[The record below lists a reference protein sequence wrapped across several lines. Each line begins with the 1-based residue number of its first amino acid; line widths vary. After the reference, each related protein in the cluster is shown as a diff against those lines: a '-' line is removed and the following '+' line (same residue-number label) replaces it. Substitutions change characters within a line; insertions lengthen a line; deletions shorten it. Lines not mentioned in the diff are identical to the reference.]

1 MPTAGRL
8 MICRRRLL
16 FRHLCCTDIQY
27 QFMKRDG
34 FCEPKARHGQNFL
47 FFIPLFP
54 LYTVTASPEAL
65 CPSGPAFSAAK
76 VLPRKHTQVP
86 LALFEHNFPAAFP
99 IYNRPY
105 LTDARYR
112 NDKIPPKFLVCCFL
126 LGNLWMRVKIRSL
139 RKKPSGFRREGK
151 IKTGVQPLNK

>member
-1 MPTAGRL
+1 MTHA
-8 MICRRRLL
+8 
-16 FRHLCCTDIQY
+16 D
-27 QFMKRDG
+27 
-34 FCEPKARHGQNFL
+34 EPKAGRRNPSCFFCTQAPLTEGRRPFL
-47 FFIPLFP
+47 AAAGTPLFIPLFP